1 MGVHGCVGHLI
12 LDLAVFVGM
21 DDESFAFCKHA
32 KFQYNLF
39 TIEGMHKVNSRS
51 TCFNEKPF
59 FIFFVCGK

>member
-51 TCFNEKPF
+51 T
-59 FIFFVCGK
+59 